1 MSRHTVAVADPIHA
15 AGLKRLRDSYDVALL
30 PEMPPAE
37 VAKAIAAA
45 EAIVVRV
52 YKIDSALLDSAKRL
66 KLVAKHG
73 SGVDNIDIPAATE
86 RGILV
91 ANTPGGANSTSV
103 AEGAVTLMLSVLRRV
118 REMDAC
124 VRQDRFNERWKLSLH
139 ELWGKTVGLV
149 GFGQIAKVTARI
161 CGAGFDNK
169 VLAYDPFVDAATMR
183 QAGVA
188 KVDSLAELAAQVD
201 VLSVHAPLSKAT
213 QHLVNAEVL
222 AAMQPHAIV
231 VNTSRG
237 GLIDE
242 AALIAALQAGR
253 IAGAG
258 LDVFEQE
265 PPAADNALKRFDNV
279 VMSPHVAGVTEDSLR
294 GMAMNV
300 ADVIDNVFAGRQPAT
315 LLNAQVWERRK

>member
-1 MSRHTVAVADPIHA
+1 
-15 AGLKRLRDSYDVALL
+15 
-30 PEMPPAE
+30 
-37 VAKAIAAA
+37 
-45 EAIVVRV
+45 
-52 YKIDSALLDSAKRL
+52 
-66 KLVAKHG
+66 
-73 SGVDNIDIPAATE
+73 
-86 RGILV
+86 
-91 ANTPGGANSTSV
+91 
-103 AEGAVTLMLSVLRRV
+103 
-118 REMDAC
+118 
-124 VRQDRFNERWKLSLH
+124 
-139 ELWGKTVGLV
+139 LWGKTVGLV

-169 VLAYDPFVDAATMR
+169 VLAYDPFVDAATMK
-183 QAGVA
+183 QAGVT
-188 KVDSLAELAAQVD
+188 KVDSLTELARQVD

-213 QHLVNAEVL
+213 QHLVNSKVL

-265 PPAADNALKRFDNV
+265 PPAADNALKKFDNV

-300 ADVIDNVFAGRQPAT
+300 ADVVDNVFAGRQPAT
-315 LLNAQVWERRK
+315 LLNAQIWERRK

>member
-1 MSRHTVAVADPIHA
+1 MSRHTVVVADPIHA
-15 AGLKRLRDSYDVALL
+15 AGLKRLRENYDVALL
-30 PEMPPAE
+30 PEMSPAD
-37 VAKAIAAA
+37 VGKAIAAA
-45 EAIVVRV
+45 EAIIVRV
-52 YKIDSALLDSAKRL
+52 YKVDSVLLNNARKL

-169 VLAYDPFVDAATMR
+169 VLAYDPFVEAATMQ
-183 QAGVA
+183 QAGVT
-188 KVDSLAELAAQVD
+188 KVDSLTELARQVD

-213 QHLVNAEVL
+213 QHLVNSKVL

-265 PPAADNALKRFDNV
+265 PPAADNALKKFDNV

-300 ADVIDNVFAGRQPAT
+300 ADVVDNVFAGRQPAT
-315 LLNAQVWERRK
+315 LLNAQIWERRK